1 MFANNNT
8 PEFLQMAGTARLTPK
23 WIREYAHILWEI
35 IGIGE
40 EPQV

>member
-1 MFANNNT
+1 MFANENT
-8 PEFLQMAGTARLTPK
+8 PVFLNAAGSARLTPK

-35 IGIGE
+35 IGIGD

>member
-1 MFANNNT
+1 MFANENT
-8 PEFLQMAGTARLTPK
+8 PVFLNAAGTATKSAK

-35 IGIGE
+35 IGIGA